1 MNRRLSTMSP
11 IAFALLAIL
20 ACSGSDLTGPGQSD
34 STGATSSPP
43 AAPTPTQGSGN
54 EPSGMSLLIDRPFT
68 SLSEQSSWL
77 TDGLSIAQDASAAK
91 SPSGVIRATYQTG
104 FAGGSAPGYAEK
116 SHAGSRVLYISYW
129 AKLSSNWR
137 GHLTGVNKQFYEWA
151 GDKPI
156 FFFDAHG
163 VGTGGLT
170 PEVVLQGTQSD
181 ATFAPNLVPSA
192 RVPRGQWY
200 RVEILLTGNT
210 SGNANGVVDWWLD
223 GVHVGSK
230 SGLRYTSGTTS
241 WNEFGFRPVWG
252 GISDVVPATMTL
264 DLDDLYV
271 SGKN

>member
-1 MNRRLSTMSP
+1 
-11 IAFALLAIL
+11 
-20 ACSGSDLTGPGQSD
+20 
-34 STGATSSPP
+34 
-43 AAPTPTQGSGN
+43 
-54 EPSGMSLLIDRPFT
+54 MSLLIDRPFT